1 MCFNS
6 SISIASYIFGIVN
19 SIILF
24 KRGYEIEGAFYGFI
38 IQMQLIEYL
47 LWTNNKCNNKN
58 KFITKIGISLNHLQP
73 YVLYLLILKYN
84 QGILPTHIHYL
95 MLCFLILNIYYFTIN
110 FKLLKKC
117 TIGVENKKELQWKI
131 QYGIN
136 ASFYVLF
143 TLILALLMFKGLKKY
158 NYLNAFLIVITFV
171 ISYLKYHNKKAVGT
185 IWCIAASYVPFLL
198 NIIYELKL

>member
-6 SISIASYIFGIVN
+6 SISIASYIFGIIN

-24 KRGYEIEGAFYGFI
+24 GRGHEIEGAFYGFI

-84 QGILPTHIHYL
+84 YGILSTRIHYL

-143 TLILALLMFKGLKKY
+143 TFILALLMFKGLKKY
-158 NYLNAFLIVITFV
+158 NYINAFLIVITFI
-171 ISYLKYHNKKAVGT
+171 ISYFKYRNKKAVGT
-185 IWCIAASYVPFLL
+185 VWCIMAAYIPFLL
-198 NIIYELKL
+198 NIIYELKI